1 MGWDYDEDL
10 VKCGF
15 CGRGVC
21 CITCAEEVGWKT
33 APLPIV
39 KGQKKPPRQVDICPQ
54 CQIKYKKL

>member
-21 CITCAEEVGWKT
+21 CITCAEEAGWKT

-39 KGQKKPPRQVDICPQ
+39 KGQKKPSNIRSYK
-54 CQIKYKKL
+54 IK